1 MQMIRLKEVM
11 AITQLCK
18 ASIYKLRKQG
28 NFPLPV
34 QLSQRA
40 VGWHLQDIKDWLD
53 SRKPVDTE
61 GWLAKHSTM
70 GSKKVGRKP
79 VDTKKAA

>member
-1 MQMIRLKEVM
+1 MQIIRLPEVM

-28 NFPLPV
+28 HFPLPV
-34 QLSQRA
+34 QLTQRA

-53 SRKPVDTE
+53 SRKPVDT
-61 GWLAKHSTM
+61 
-70 GSKKVGRKP
+70 
-79 VDTKKAA
+79 KKAA

>member
-1 MQMIRLKEVM
+1 MQIIRLPEVM

-28 NFPLPV
+28 HFPLPV
-34 QLSQRA
+34 QLTQRA

-53 SRKPVDTE
+53 SRKPADTE

>member
-1 MQMIRLKEVM
+1 MIDHHQMIRLKEVM
-11 AITQLCK
+11 VLTRLCK

-40 VGWHLQDIKDWLD
+40 VGWYERDIKDWLD
-53 SRKPVDTE
+53 SRKPVDTQ
-61 GWLAKHSTM
+61 
-70 GSKKVGRKP
+70 
-79 VDTKKAA
+79 KAA

>member
-1 MQMIRLKEVM
+1 MQMIRLPEVM

-61 GWLAKHSTM
+61 DWLAKHSTM